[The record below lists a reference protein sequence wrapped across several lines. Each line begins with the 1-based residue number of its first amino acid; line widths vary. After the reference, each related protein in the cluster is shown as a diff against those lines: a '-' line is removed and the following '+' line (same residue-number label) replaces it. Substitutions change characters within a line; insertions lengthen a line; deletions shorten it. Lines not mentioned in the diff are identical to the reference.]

1 MRLKPVVLI
10 LFFVCQASL
19 ARVAGVVATK
29 NQPSHSAMS
38 HEEQVVRTTYAK
50 LSYADEVR
58 IIMRTMQKSPDQ
70 GRADARSADK
80 ALASR
85 LNFQLSDFQSGP
97 VSEIQGRIMSEFA
110 GFPADGDTQG
120 VLRNTPGTFNYTDS
134 AGLPPD
140 AHGPTEW
147 TVYVDV
153 AWDMK
158 PQQRW
163 PADGWPM
170 AALLDLPEMG
180 GPFDRYATY
189 AVTVTFQSK
198 SRTYHTAA
206 LFGKNADGSDKVHF
220 LDLISGGS
228 GSMTLDLLAKSEMS
242 TAPFS
247 KTHLRDVP
255 FVRKWLNDN
264 QQSCTAKGGH
274 GDVCCN
280 IDTNR
285 CGIGISSPTS
295 SRNRGLSQ
303 RSNPYLV
310 PAGFHPKMSPINGMF
325 QSSCSSFNSETFY
338 NHGNGNGS
346 GHVDGQHTFT
356 STVDGICTYSA
367 PTGSTGPGTCNS
379 SCTANANGVPDEFGS
394 LSSIFSHHVPGIS
407 NKSGQEGGK
416 PTTQCQGTNAVSF
429 ADCLTSGCGVN
440 VSINGGA
447 NGVGA
452 TIAFASNSIWN
463 DQQQAVQNCE
473 SRSTAPT
480 PTPTPPPPPPPQP
493 TPTPNCDPEAPQDLR
508 SGTGSD
514 NNPCAS
520 PIIVDL
526 TGDGFALTDAAHG
539 VMFDIAGTGVPVQ
552 IAWTANANN
561 AFLVLDRTGDGQITS
576 GTEMFGNFTSQNL
589 SPHPNGFLALA
600 VYDDPMN
607 GGNGDGI
614 IDARDA
620 IWSKL
625 RLWVD
630 ANHDGISQPGEL
642 HTLPEMGVFSIS
654 LDYSLS
660 KRTDEFGNVFRY
672 RGTINQ
678 DQHGES
684 DVGKKIYD
692 VFLLIQ

>member
-1 MRLKPVVLI
+1 MRLKQTVLI
-10 LFFVCQASL
+10 LILICQASL
-19 ARVAGVVATK
+19 ARVAGVLPTT
-29 NQPSHSAMS
+29 NQPSPIT
-38 HEEQVVRTTYAK
+38 HEEQVIRTTYAK
-50 LSYADEVR
+50 LSYADEIR
-58 IIMRTMQKSPDQ
+58 IIMETMQKSPD
-70 GRADARSADK
+70 RWKADERSADK

-85 LNFQLSDFQSGP
+85 LDFKLSDFQSGP
-97 VSEIQGRIMSEFA
+97 VSDINGRIMSEFA
-110 GFPADGDTQG
+110 GLPSEGDTQG

-134 AGLPPD
+134 SGQQPGT
-140 AHGPTEW
+140 HGPTEW
-147 TVYVDV
+147 TVYVNV
-153 AWDMK
+153 AWDTT

-189 AVTVTFQSK
+189 TVTVTFHSK

-228 GSMTLDLLAKSEMS
+228 GAMTLDLLAKTEMS

-247 KTHLRDVP
+247 KTHLRNVP

-264 QQSCTAKGGH
+264 QQSCRAKGGH

-280 IDTNR
+280 TNTNH
-285 CGIGISSPTS
+285 CGIGATPISSRHTQPKT
-295 SRNRGLSQ
+295 
-303 RSNPYLV
+303 YLV
-310 PAGFHPKMSPINGMF
+310 MAGFHPNELPVLHPML
-325 QSSCSSFNSETFY
+325 QSTCSSFNFETFY
-338 NHGNGNGS
+338 NHGNGDAV
-346 GHVDGQHTFT
+346 GHTDGQHTFT
-356 STVDGICTYSA
+356 STVDGSCTYSA
-367 PTGSTGPGTCNS
+367 PAGVTGPGPCNVQ
-379 SCTANANGVPDEFGS
+379 CNANANGTPADFGT
-394 LSSIFSHHVPGIS
+394 LSSSFSHHVPGIAS
-407 NKSGQEGGK
+407 KSGQVGGNQ
-416 PTTQCQGTNAVSF
+416 TGQCQGTNAISF
-429 ADCLTSGCGVN
+429 EDCLTSTCTVT
-440 VSINGGA
+440 VSISGSA
-447 NGVGA
+447 DGVGA
-452 TIAFASNSIWN
+452 TITFSNKAIWN
-463 DQQQAVQNCE
+463 DQQQAVHNCQA
-473 SRSTAPT
+473 RSTTAT
-480 PTPTPPPPPPPQP
+480 PTPTPPPPPPPAP
-493 TPTPNCDPEAPQDLR
+493 TPTPCDPDAPPDLR
-508 SGTGSD
+508 FGHTDGESG
-514 NNPCAS
+514 NPCAS
-520 PIIVDL
+520 PIIIDL

-561 AFLVLDRTGDGQITS
+561 AFLVLDRTGDGQITN

-589 SPHPNGFLALA
+589 SPHPNGFIALA

-614 IDARDA
+614 IDTRDA

-660 KRTDEFGNVFRY
+660 KRRDEFGNVFRY
-672 RGTINQ
+672 RGRINQ
-678 DQHGES
+678 DQHGDF
-684 DVGKKIYD
+684 DVGKNIYD
-692 VFLLIQ
+692 VFLVTQ